1 MKNLLALSLTA
12 VFLFTF
18 SCKPKAE
25 QEMKNTSNDVNITSQ
40 KNSGT
45 IQFSEKVQRNFME
58 YLEIYMSLKDALVE
72 SDFNLTK
79 NASTSGF
86 NRISGISTTNINDS
100 GKDLLVNLKTK
111 LESLSQAK
119 NIENQRSV
127 FEDVSE
133 LTLLISKNITLS
145 SEIYVQYCPMA
156 FNNKG
161 AKWLSFDKK
170 VMNPY
175 FGDVMLHCGSVIEQ
189 F

>member
-1 MKNLLALSLTA
+1 MKTLLTLNLTA

-25 QEMKNTSNDVNITSQ
+25 QQKKNTSNEVNITSQ
-40 KNSGT
+40 NTSST
-45 IQFSEKVQRNFME
+45 IQFSENVQRDFME

-79 NASTSGF
+79 DTSTSGF
-86 NRISGISTTNINDS
+86 NHISDISTTNISDS

-119 NIENQRSV
+119 DIENQRSV

-175 FGDVMLHCGSVIEQ
+175 FGDVMLHCGSVIEE

>member
-1 MKNLLALSLTA
+1 MKTLLTLSLTA

-18 SCKPKAE
+18 SCKSKAE
-25 QEMKNTSNDVNITSQ
+25 QEKENTSNEVNITSQ
-40 KNSGT
+40 KTSST
-45 IQFSEKVQRNFME
+45 IQFSENVQREFME
-58 YLEIYMSLKDALVE
+58 YLEVYMSLKNALVE
-72 SDFNLTK
+72 SNFNLTK
-79 NASTSGF
+79 NESTSGF
-86 NRISGISTTNINDS
+86 SRISDISTTNINDS
-100 GKDLLVNLKTK
+100 GRDLLVNLKTK

-119 NIENQRSV
+119 DIEDQRSV

-170 VMNPY
+170 IMNPY
-175 FGDVMLHCGSVIEQ
+175 FGDLMLHCGSVIEQ